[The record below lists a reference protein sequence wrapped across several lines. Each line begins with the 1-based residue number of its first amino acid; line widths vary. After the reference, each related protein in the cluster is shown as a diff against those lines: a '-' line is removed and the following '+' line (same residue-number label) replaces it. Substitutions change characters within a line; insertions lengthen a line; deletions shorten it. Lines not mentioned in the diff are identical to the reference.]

1 MKSDSMLNR
10 VLRRAAVLSGAAVV
24 LVACT
29 SGPAS
34 GYRYVDIT
42 GKNRG
47 DAELKTATGECQA
60 HRTKVFQDEAARFM
74 AGPSPATLS
83 SVSFGIAAPQ
93 AASET
98 ADRAMERCFLKHGW
112 DHRPVQ

>member
-1 MKSDSMLNR
+1 MTSDSMLNR
-10 VLRRAAVLSGAAVV
+10 VLRRAAVLSGAAVF

-47 DAELKTATGECQA
+47 EAELKTAKGECQS
-60 HRTKVFQDEAARFM
+60 HRTKVFQDEAARLT
-74 AGPSPATLS
+74 AGAGPATLS
-83 SVSFGIAAPQ
+83 SVSMGFATPS
-93 AASET
+93 SET
-98 ADRAMERCFLKHGW
+98 ADRAMERCFLNHGW
-112 DHRPVQ
+112 DHRPAQ